1 MITEGFSI
9 VTSGGVNLY
18 GKSYLP
24 ENAPKAIVCLVH
36 GFGEHMGRYMH
47 VIEKFVLNDIGQY
60 AFDLRGHGK
69 SEGKRGHG
77 SLQKMLNDVQELVI
91 LARRDFND
99 LPIFLF
105 GHSMGGNL
113 VANYLIRM
121 ISSEISGAIISSPW
135 FELAFKEPPIQ
146 IFLGKIINNTF
157 PSITFPDGLKPEE
170 LAHDQEVGIAYA
182 NDPLVQDKISARLFF
197 DIKNGGKFAI
207 DKANLIEIPLLV
219 THGEDDPITS
229 KVASGEFAERSINSE
244 YKIWKGSKHESHNDV
259 HKEEVI
265 DYYVR
270 WVESQLH

>member
-9 VTSGGVNLY
+9 VTSGGINLY

-24 ENAPKAIVCLVH
+24 EKNPKAIVCLVH
-36 GFGEHMGRYMH
+36 GFGEHMGRYIH
-47 VIEKFVLNDIGQY
+47 VIEKFVQSNLGLY
-60 AFDLRGHGK
+60 VFDLRGHGK

-77 SLQKMLNDVQELVI
+77 SLQKMLNDIQELVI

-105 GHSMGGNL
+105 GHSMGGSL

-135 FELAFKEPPIQ
+135 FELAFKEPQ
-146 IFLGKIINNTF
+146 FQLFLGKIINNTF
-157 PSITFPDGLKPEE
+157 PSITFPDRLKPED
-170 LAHDQEVGIAYA
+170 LAHDQEVGIAYV

-197 DIKNGGKFAI
+197 DIKSAGKFAI

-229 KVASGEFAERSINSE
+229 KIASQKFAERSIKSE
-244 YKIWKGSKHESHNDV
+244 YKIWHGSKHESHNDV
-259 HKEEVI
+259 HKNDVI
-265 DYYVR
+265 DYYVQ
-270 WVESQLH
+270 WVDSQLQ